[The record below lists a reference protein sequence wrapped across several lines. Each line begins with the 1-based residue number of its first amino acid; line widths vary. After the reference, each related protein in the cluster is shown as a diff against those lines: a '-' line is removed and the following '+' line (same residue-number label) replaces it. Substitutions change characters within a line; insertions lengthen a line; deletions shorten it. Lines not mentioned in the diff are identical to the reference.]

1 MVNFNSDVSLPEG
14 RSISPTI
21 FPTASGPR
29 GGRVRPSARSPAPRS
44 PRSDAARCPG
54 PRPSA
59 APTPRPGCC
68 KTLGAATWKNKGKR
82 WVWILKNSWK
92 MLMYGKIWKHVEIW
106 NFGVDLA
113 WKLFGMWMFGGRKG
127 DFKNFTTRN
136 LGASE
141 YPGFADHQISSVTG
155 SIWCSRY
162 PNSLWGESLP
172 TIILVV
178 LEITKWD
185 MTNP

>member
-68 KTLGAATWKNKGKR
+68 KPWVLRHGKIREKDGLESWKTVEKCWCMEKSGNMLRYETLGLIWHGSFLACECLGGGKETS
-82 WVWILKNSWK
+82 K
-92 MLMYGKIWKHVEIW
+92 
-106 NFGVDLA
+106 
-113 WKLFGMWMFGGRKG
+113 
-127 DFKNFTTRN
+127 T
-136 LGASE
+136 
-141 YPGFADHQISSVTG
+141 
-155 SIWCSRY
+155 
-162 PNSLWGESLP
+162 SLP
-172 TIILVV
+172 EILA
-178 LEITKWD
+178 LSSTQDLQTTKSQA
-185 MTNP
+185 